1 MDSCVRH
8 GNTQCCLKD
17 LTDLMF
23 SLSPNQK
30 KFLEDIE
37 FHKFIGISYST
48 NDLPRNLTW
57 ELVSL
62 VDVEKGTLEIDGMS
76 FNIEESVQ
84 RLLPVPRG
92 SIEYNYKAD
101 DSEDDN
107 LFELKDAFSDVGQ
120 FRGKGLEASVLR
132 NKLQE
137 LNDREPFLQHFI
149 LLILFYYLA
158 PSCNVRIDRNF
169 IRLVQNVDRIKEWN
183 WSKIIADHLISGIV
197 KFRGKKPRC
206 KNLPKLA
213 GCVHILLVSYSLSIT
228 ICFG

>member
-37 FHKFIGISYST
+37 FHKFMGISYST

-57 ELVSL
+57 ELVSV

-107 LFELKDAFSDVGQ
+107 LFELKDALCCRFTP
-120 FRGKGLEASVLR
+120 RVLLSYGCYMLHQVESR
-132 NKLQE
+132 VVQS
-137 LNDREPFLQHFI
+137 FI
-149 LLILFYYLA
+149 
-158 PSCNVRIDRNF
+158 
-169 IRLVQNVDRIKEWN
+169 QQ
-183 WSKIIADHLISGIV
+183 
-197 KFRGKKPRC
+197 
-206 KNLPKLA
+206 
-213 GCVHILLVSYSLSIT
+213 VHE
-228 ICFG
+228 G